1 MKFYITFG
9 LSVLIMFGATP
20 RIFSSTA
27 TPSLS
32 WILQNPFISNN
43 FSSQENVTSLEQELI
58 SLYNDFS
65 TNNNF
70 DITCQKTTSNGSFFF
85 TYCQPFFIEE
95 AIRRNRTAWREGTAT
110 LKKTAEIFEIFVV
123 EMQTVD
129 KIFGVLL
136 EGNER
141 ARTLNEEIFRI
152 RNQAQK
158 MRSE

>member
-9 LSVLIMFGATP
+9 LSALIIIGATP
-20 RIFSSTA
+20 RIFSSPA

-43 FSSQENVTSLEQELI
+43 FSSQENVTSLERELI
-58 SLYNDFS
+58 SLYNEFNTD
-65 TNNNF
+65 NNF
-70 DITCQKTTSNGSFFF
+70 DIACQKTTSNGSFFF

-95 AIRRNRTAWREGTAT
+95 AIRRNRTAWREGTAI
-110 LKKTAEIFEIFVV
+110 LKKSAEIFESFVV
-123 EMQTVD
+123 EIQTVD
-129 KIFGVLL
+129 KIFGMLL

-152 RNQAQK
+152 RNRYGNMPSA
-158 MRSE
+158 